1 MKLKQVEREK
11 EDLQRKLLNLESS
24 IQEINSKTEGLD
36 IQSNRHKIMLS
47 FDEKYYNDEDHK
59 LTVK

>member
-1 MKLKQVEREK
+1 VEREK